1 MINLGTFAKPVLK
14 SVQEWSDIALK
25 EAHELNKQMNKG
37 VELLSF

>member
-1 MINLGTFAKPVLK
+1 MQSQYMK
-14 SVQEWSDIALK
+14 SVKEWSEIALN